1 MARTFASLICSAICL
16 SVLYGQ
22 AQPFTDDPRAAR
34 IADALRAADRQTF
47 ARLLRDD
54 PEAVKLRTAGG
65 STPLMF
71 AALYGGAE
79 SVRELIERGAD
90 VNAANEAGAT
100 ALMWAADN
108 AGITRILLEHGADP
122 NAVSRDGFTPAL
134 IALRFY
140 HTGPVLKL
148 LLEHGV
154 NLDTKPY
161 QGRVFTAAGGDE
173 QTLHVLLDHGIAAS
187 RMASGLVQ
195 ALEVCAACVDPLWKV
210 ADKAALAAAL
220 VTAAADPNP
229 NHVRAL
235 LDRGADPKLPAGGLT
250 ALQVAVVSNGAT
262 LEKVR
267 ALVEHGAD
275 LDARTPESGSILDL
289 ALRQGDPA
297 VAEFLRKAGARE
309 GTRPEPLLEPKP
321 AASVREALNRSIALS
336 QRGDVSFVK
345 RSGCVSCHSESLTAM
360 MVAAARKQG
369 LSVDENTAR
378 AQRKAIADYI
388 ESNREDF
395 LVSRP
400 IAGGVDT
407 AGYILLGLAAEN
419 WPSDLATDATARYLK
434 NRQRSDG
441 SWEIFVGRPPHEA
454 SNIQCTATALRA
466 LQVYGVKAR
475 NAEYREAVERAA
487 NWLAKTQPVD
497 NEDRVFQILGLV
509 WSGKRDRVRQAASDL
524 LRQQRPD
531 HGWAQRTTLMSDA
544 YATGQALVALR
555 ESGALKAS
563 DAAYKKGAQFL
574 LDTQMEDGSW
584 HVRSRSIAVIPYFES
599 GFPHGHDQFISAAAT
614 NWASLALLPLVR

>member
-1 MARTFASLICSAICL
+1 
-16 SVLYGQ
+16 
-22 AQPFTDDPRAAR
+22 
-34 IADALRAADRQTF
+34 
-47 ARLLRDD
+47 
-54 PEAVKLRTAGG
+54 
-65 STPLMF
+65 
-71 AALYGGAE
+71 
-79 SVRELIERGAD
+79 
-90 VNAANEAGAT
+90 
-100 ALMWAADN
+100 
-108 AGITRILLEHGADP
+108 
-122 NAVSRDGFTPAL
+122 
-134 IALRFY
+134 
-140 HTGPVLKL
+140 
-148 LLEHGV
+148 
-154 NLDTKPY
+154 
-161 QGRVFTAAGGDE
+161 
-173 QTLHVLLDHGIAAS
+173 
-187 RMASGLVQ
+187 
-195 ALEVCAACVDPLWKV
+195 
-210 ADKAALAAAL
+210 
-220 VTAAADPNP
+220 
-229 NHVRAL
+229 
-235 LDRGADPKLPAGGLT
+235 
-250 ALQVAVVSNGAT
+250 
-262 LEKVR
+262 
-267 ALVEHGAD
+267 
-275 LDARTPESGSILDL
+275 
-289 ALRQGDPA
+289 
-297 VAEFLRKAGARE
+297 
-309 GTRPEPLLEPKP
+309 
-321 AASVREALNRSIALS
+321 
-336 QRGDVSFVK
+336 
-345 RSGCVSCHSESLTAM
+345 M